1 MVLCVAIGLLGAWT
15 EANAEKKTIDNDTIR
30 MMNIDEVVVTSST
43 KETNDFRTL
52 PSSVSIF
59 TPQQINGRQ
68 IDALKD
74 LSSFVPNLYIPDYGS
89 RMTSAIY
96 IRGIGARS
104 SGQSIGMYVDDV
116 PYLDKSTFDFELSDI
131 QRIEVLRGPQ
141 GTLYGRNAMGGI
153 VKIYTI
159 SPFDFQGKKVSL
171 SAGNYGQVK
180 AKASHYGLLSEK
192 IGFTAGVYYD
202 HTNGYFTNEY
212 SGKKADKE
220 NVVGGRLKLE
230 GHFSPHFLA
239 SYTFSADYTDQG
251 AFPYGLYDAETGK
264 VAPVSMNDESAYTR
278 TMFSNQ
284 LLLEYRNDLFILSST
299 TGYQFFKDDMR
310 MDQDFS
316 PESIFT
322 LNQTQRQH
330 AVSQELALRGNRET
344 NYQWSLGMYGFYT
357 GLDTEGPVTFKE
369 DGIRE
374 IFQEKVFDPIYDNVV
389 AKNPNTMMPRLVVL
403 DKELYI
409 PGSFQTP
416 SYGLALFHQ
425 STYNNLFIDGLSLT
439 AGVRLDY
446 EHQRM
451 DYQSNAKMHLGAQ
464 FGSSPTL
471 IDLSS
476 MYDETRVDISTSQ
489 DFWQVLPKVSLKYQC
504 SPRTFSYISV
514 AKGYKTGGYNVQM
527 SADVMQTEMQYDMMS
542 AFKSMIPMEIPEP
555 SPIEDVAAYKPE
567 QSWNYEFGVRSE
579 LLPDRLNAEF
589 TFFYMDIRDLQ
600 LTKFVNSGNGRV
612 LTNAGRARSFGVEA
626 SLRAYLLEGLTADLN
641 YGYTHATFR
650 DYDTGQADYAGN
662 YIPYTPRHTASLA
675 LNYVKLFHGLWIDQF
690 YASANL
696 NGTGKIFWTERNDIA
711 QDFYLTLNARA
722 GVRRGIL
729 NVGLW
734 ARNLTNTDYAAFYF
748 ESRNLPFLQKGKPL
762 QFGVELSVSL

>member
-1 MVLCVAIGLLGAWT
+1 
-15 EANAEKKTIDNDTIR
+15 
-30 MMNIDEVVVTSST
+30 
-43 KETNDFRTL
+43 
-52 PSSVSIF
+52 
-59 TPQQINGRQ
+59 
-68 IDALKD
+68 
-74 LSSFVPNLYIPDYGS
+74 
-89 RMTSAIY
+89 
-96 IRGIGARS
+96 
-104 SGQSIGMYVDDV
+104 
-116 PYLDKSTFDFELSDI
+116 
-131 QRIEVLRGPQ
+131 
-141 GTLYGRNAMGGI
+141 
-153 VKIYTI
+153 
-159 SPFDFQGKKVSL
+159 
-171 SAGNYGQVK
+171 
-180 AKASHYGLLSEK
+180 
-192 IGFTAGVYYD
+192 
-202 HTNGYFTNEY
+202 
-212 SGKKADKE
+212 
-220 NVVGGRLKLE
+220 
-230 GHFSPHFLA
+230 
-239 SYTFSADYTDQG
+239 
-251 AFPYGLYDAETGK
+251 
-264 VAPVSMNDESAYTR
+264 MNDESAYSR

-316 PESIFT
+316 PKSIFT

-330 AVSQELALRGNRET
+330 AVSQELALKGNREG

-357 GLDTEGPVTFKE
+357 GLETEGPVTFKE

-374 IFQEKVFDPIYDNVV
+374 IFQEQVFDPIYNNV
-389 AKNPNTMMPRLVVL
+389 AAENPNTMMPRLVVL

-425 STYNNLFIDGLSLT
+425 STYNNLFVDGLSLT

-446 EHQRM
+446 EHQRL
-451 DYQSNAKMHLGAQ
+451 DYQSNAKMQLGAQ
-464 FGSSPTL
+464 FGNSPAL

-489 DFWQVLPKVSLKYQC
+489 DFWQVLPKVSLKYEC
-504 SPRTFSYISV
+504 SPRTFTYVSV

-542 AFKSMIPMEIPEP
+542 AFKAMIPTEIPEP

-567 QSWNYEFGVRSE
+567 QSWNYEFGARSE
-579 LLPDRLNAEF
+579 LLPGRLNAEL
-589 TFFYMDIRDLQ
+589 TFFYMDITDLQ

-612 LTNAGRARSFGVEA
+612 LTNAGSARSLGVEA
-626 SLRAYLLEGLTADLN
+626 SLRAYLLEGLTADVN

-675 LNYVKLFHGLWIDQF
+675 LQYVKLFHGLWLDQF

-696 NGTGKIFWTERNDIA
+696 NGTGKIFWTERNDIS

-748 ESRNLPFLQKGKPL
+748 ESRNQPFLQKGKPL
-762 QFGVELSVSL
+762 QVGVELSISL